1 MWPTPPSARVFVDY
15 RSPCAGDVT
24 PSGHRAPFGSNA
36 AVCPAIGMTVASLLI
51 AGGVVLFTVV
61 GTSAGIALVILGFL
75 GVVMTAQFTA
85 VG

>member
-1 MWPTPPSARVFVDY
+1 
-15 RSPCAGDVT
+15 
-24 PSGHRAPFGSNA
+24 
-36 AVCPAIGMTVASLLI
+36 MTVASLLI
-51 AGGVVLFTVV
+51 AGGVVFFTVV